1 MDARELMIGDWI
13 RYGSRFGI
21 VKGIKTDTC
30 LILVSCNGNDELI
43 WETFDNI
50 ESIPLTPEILESNGF
65 FKLGNQ
71 YNTWCMRNFN
81 FSLDFIDGILGY
93 YEQNRPYNP
102 TFVTKYVH
110 ELQHALRL
118 CRIDKT
124 IEL

>member
-1 MDARELMIGDWI
+1 MDAKELMIGDWI

-50 ESIPLTPEILESNGF
+50 ESIPLTPEILENNGF
-65 FKLGNQ
+65 FRLGNQ
-71 YNTWCMRNFN
+71 YNTWCMRGFN
-81 FSLDFIDGILGY
+81 FSLDFIDGIFGY
-93 YEQNRPYNP
+93 YEQGRPYNP

-110 ELQHALRL
+110 ELQRALRL
-118 CRIDKT
+118 CRIKKN